1 MTPEDPNDE
10 VDQSANTPLPAIS
23 NGNVIQLHSKE
34 FVIDTSD
41 RLTFTEKRLYNIE
54 DSLNHITQVEFPRL
68 NGKLDRLLDGQ
79 REQTIR
85 LMNQPKISLTYIW
98 ASIGLVYMLVA
109 YLLFK

>member
-79 REQTIR
+79 REQNKK
-85 LMNQPKISLTYIW
+85 LMTVPKLSLGYVYAALTLCYCL
-98 ASIGLVYMLVA
+98 IG